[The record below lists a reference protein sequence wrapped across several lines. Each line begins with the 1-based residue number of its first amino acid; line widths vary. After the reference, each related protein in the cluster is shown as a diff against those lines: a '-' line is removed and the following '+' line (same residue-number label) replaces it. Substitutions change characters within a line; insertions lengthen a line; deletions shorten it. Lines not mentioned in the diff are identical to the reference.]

1 MNFSVTACRLAVV
14 FFVLPSASL
23 FPATVCMAESP
34 ASVVPI
40 VKQIDHILI
49 LSPSAK
55 ELFELLSETFQLP
68 VAWPMTDYGGFT
80 CGGVSLGNVNLEII
94 SEQASGESREARWTG
109 FALEPLPL
117 RTSLRELDARGIGHG
132 LPAPFREFQSD
143 GSLKTRWTRVGLPD
157 VSCDSTQVFLC
168 EYDDGLT
175 TRRDRLAEEL
185 RSRNGGPLSIH
196 AAKQIVYGTRD
207 TEETRRQWQKLLK
220 PIESSSEGV
229 WPLGSGPA
237 LQVVSVDRDC
247 IRSLIL
253 SVEDLDQ
260 AKRFLK
266 SQNMY
271 EEESDL
277 VRVGGPLLRGLN
289 FILVQK

>member
-14 FFVLPSASL
+14 FFVLPSAFYL
-23 FPATVCMAESP
+23 PATACMAQSHTAVE
-34 ASVVPI
+34 PI

-49 LSPSAK
+49 VSPSAK
-55 ELFELLSETFQLP
+55 ELFALLSEAFQLP

-80 CGGVSLGNVNLEII
+80 CGGISLGNVNLEII
-94 SEQASGESREARWTG
+94 LEQTPGKSREARWSG

-117 RTSLRELDARGIGHG
+117 RTSLSELNARGIGHG
-132 LPAPFREFQSD
+132 LPAPFREFQPD
-143 GSLKTRWTRVGLPD
+143 GSLKTCWTTVGLPD

-168 EYDDGLT
+168 EYDDGIS
-175 TRRDRLAEEL
+175 TRRQRLAEEL
-185 RSRNGGPLSIH
+185 RSRNGGPLSID
-196 AAKQIVYGTRD
+196 AAKQIVYGTHD
-207 TEETRRQWQKLLK
+207 VKNARRQWQMLLK
-220 PIESSSEGV
+220 PIKSSSEGE
-229 WPLGSGPA
+229 WPVGAGPA
-237 LQVVSVDRDC
+237 LQVVDAETDG

-260 AKRFLK
+260 ARRFLK

-277 VRVGGPLLRGLN
+277 VRLGGPLLQGLN

>member
-1 MNFSVTACRLAVV
+1 
-14 FFVLPSASL
+14 
-23 FPATVCMAESP
+23 MAQTP
-34 ASVVPI
+34 ASVERI

-49 LSPSAK
+49 VSPSAK

-117 RTSLRELDARGIGHG
+117 GTSLRELDARGIGHG

-143 GSLKTRWTRVGLPD
+143 GSLKTRWTTVGLPD

-168 EYDDGLT
+168 EYDDGIT

-185 RSRNGGPLSIH
+185 RSRNGGPLSLH

-207 TEETRRQWQKLLK
+207 VKDARRQWQMLLK
-220 PIESSSEGV
+220 PIESSSEGA
-229 WPLGSGPA
+229 WPVGDGPA
-237 LQVVSVDRDC
+237 LQVVGADANG

-253 SVEDLDQ
+253 SVMDLDQ

-266 SQNMY
+266 SKNMY
-271 EEESDL
+271 ENESDI